1 MGAILVDTATELNKP
16 LLQPQ
21 KQYAKEGLSGWLTR
35 LCDLAN
41 SVKNIMPQL
50 MLKESLIQ
58 QEVPLSCPSWFEET
72 VCYMLSRLARLFIN
86 KAIAANTA
94 LFKAVTHRQ
103 ECTRPQWNPR
113 SYPARED
120 VNGVPWA
127 SIPRQLPQ
135 GWLLTLI
142 PRLLALGDHFN
153 FNTVPKL
160 WRLNSHPRQQQLHL
174 DTLSSQAWFFP
185 CPS

>member
-1 MGAILVDTATELNKP
+1 MGAILMDTATELNKP

-94 LFKAVTHRQ
+94 FIVQGCHPQTRMHPSSVKSQ
-103 ECTRPQWNPR
+103 ELSCPGRCERCSLSIHPQTAP
-113 SYPARED
+113 
-120 VNGVPWA
+120 
-127 SIPRQLPQ
+127 
-135 GWLLTLI
+135 
-142 PRLLALGDHFN
+142 PRLAPHFN
-153 FNTVPKL
+153 SK
-160 WRLNSHPRQQQLHL
+160 
-174 DTLSSQAWFFP
+174 A
-185 CPS
+185 PSTWGPF